1 MQTSVAVPTTEFV
14 PVSGQCLVVNDNVQA
29 MRPYHAAQFGTR
41 LDNDVISH
49 LAPHG
54 IYISSFIAHYSH
66 NCFYVIGDCHL
77 CSTTEN
83 PKSRQS
89 TMHSQSQLEGHKF
102 FHVELKTLYC
112 KTFKGSVFSVQQ
124 HIWEAATAKRTKID
138 PYCQ

>member
-1 MQTSVAVPTTEFV
+1 VQTSVAVPTTEFV

-77 CSTTEN
+77 RSTTEN

-112 KTFKGSVFSVQQ
+112 KTLRAQFLACNSIFGRQQ
-124 HIWEAATAKRTKID
+124 QLNERR
-138 PYCQ
+138 